1 MIPASAA
8 SGMRWDGD
16 TRGHG
21 VANGEWI
28 APEVE
33 ALVAE
38 LRGGDWIA
46 EEPESHLG
54 KHLREACDAPGSPW
68 TLHEAALGGPVF
80 AVTLEWSRP
89 SGTWRE
95 LRADAYALKRCRID
109 IVHSSTHRGGHGRV
123 PDHDRD
129 AFRGH
134 LVRQSRPSPPAE
146 GQWSRGPGAAQAVR
160 IRRNRCPDPGDAA
173 RWRV

>member
-95 LRADAYALKRCRID
+95 LRADAYALLGSVAESTSFTRQRIAED
-109 IVHSSTHRGGHGRV
+109 MVE
-123 PDHDRD
+123 
-129 AFRGH
+129 FRIMTGMLSGDTSFASHGH
-134 LVRQSRPSPPAE
+134 LLPLKVN
-146 GQWSRGPGAAQAVR
+146 GAAVR
-160 IRRNRCPDPGDAA
+160 ALLKP
-173 RWRV
+173 

>member
-46 EEPESHLG
+46 EDPEEHLG
-54 KHLREACDAPGSPW
+54 RRLREECDAPGSLW
-68 TLHEAALGGPVF
+68 TVRETAHTGAVF
-80 AVTLEWSRP
+80 ELTLEWARP

-95 LRADAYALKRCRID
+95 LRADAYALLGSVAESTSFIRQRIAGD
-109 IVHSSTHRGGHGRV
+109 MVE
-123 PDHDRD
+123 
-129 AFRGH
+129 FRIMTGMLSGDTSFASHGH
-134 LVRQSRPSPPAE
+134 LLPLKVN
-146 GQWSRGPGAAQAVR
+146 GAAVR
-160 IRRNRCPDPGDAA
+160 ALLKP
-173 RWRV
+173 